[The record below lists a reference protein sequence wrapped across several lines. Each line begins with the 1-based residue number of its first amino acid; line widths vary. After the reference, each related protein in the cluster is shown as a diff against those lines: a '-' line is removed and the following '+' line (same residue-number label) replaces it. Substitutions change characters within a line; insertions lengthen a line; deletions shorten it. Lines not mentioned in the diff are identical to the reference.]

1 MGTADRSSYDSH
13 ESIRRGIANPHI
25 TRRLA
30 KCPTGA
36 MYRDAQATARLRIG
50 CELAVLAALVVMLIW
65 WAL

>member
-1 MGTADRSSYDSH
+1 MGTCNEHDAH
-13 ESIRRGIANPHI
+13 KAFIANPHI

-30 KCPTGA
+30 KVPSGA

-50 CELAVLAALVVMLIW
+50 CELAVLAALVAALIW